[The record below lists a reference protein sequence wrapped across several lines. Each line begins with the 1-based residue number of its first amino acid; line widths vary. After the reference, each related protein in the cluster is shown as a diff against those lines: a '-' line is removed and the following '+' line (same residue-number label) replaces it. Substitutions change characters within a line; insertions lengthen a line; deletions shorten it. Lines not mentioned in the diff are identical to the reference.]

1 VAQEHWQN
9 DLYAQLAAGAASQT
23 NLIAA
28 NLLEALDDSRYKG
41 LRESV
46 LDDLH
51 LYPGAVSLDLGCG
64 PGMLLEGMIERVGAD
79 GEVHGLD
86 LNPHFIDIAQR
97 RAAMFGYTNA
107 HFMTADCHTLPYA
120 DETFDAVAA
129 ERLLMHVAP
138 IERIIAEVARVLTIG
153 GRAVFADYDP
163 YTSFAAGPNP
173 SITSRV
179 LASAAHVY
187 ASPLA
192 ARETPSVCVKL
203 GLYVEQVRG
212 YLLVFEDPQAPAA
225 SGVASVWADHATIG
239 RQVDPATVQRW
250 LRAVERAVVQK
261 QFLIAIP
268 HIITIATRVR

>member
-23 NLIAA
+23 NPIAA
-28 NLLEALDDSRYKG
+28 NLLEALEDSRYKS

-51 LYPGAVSLDLGCG
+51 LYPGAVALDLGCG
-64 PGMLLEGMIERVGAD
+64 PGMLLEGMADRVGED
-79 GEVHGLD
+79 GEIHGLD
-86 LNPHFIDIAQR
+86 LNPHFVDIAQR
-97 RAAMFGYTNA
+97 RATMFGYSNA
-107 HFMTADCHTLPYA
+107 TYVTADCHTLPYP
-120 DETFDAVAA
+120 DEMFDAVAA

-138 IERIIAEVARVLTIG
+138 IERIISEIARVLTVG
-153 GRAVFADYDP
+153 GRVVIEDYDP
-163 YTSFAAGPNP
+163 YSSFAAGPNP
-173 SITSRV
+173 TITSRV
-179 LASAAHVY
+179 LASAANVY

-192 ARETPSVCVKL
+192 SREAPSICVKL

-212 YLLVFEDPQAPAA
+212 HLLVFEDPTAPAA
-225 SGVASVWADHATIG
+225 KGIATVWAEHATIG
-239 RQVDPATVQRW
+239 RQVDPGTVQRW
-250 LRAVERAVVQK
+250 LRAVERAIAQK